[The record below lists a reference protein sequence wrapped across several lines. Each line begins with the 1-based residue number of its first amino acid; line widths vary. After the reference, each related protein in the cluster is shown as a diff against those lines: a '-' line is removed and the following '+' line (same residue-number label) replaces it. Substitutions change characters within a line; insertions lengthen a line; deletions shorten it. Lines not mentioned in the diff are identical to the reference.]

1 VEELKLY
8 VARHGQTNYN
18 VLGLCNDD
26 PKKDVHLTKLGVKQ
40 SEELAEK
47 LRNKKIDLI
56 IVSEL
61 PRTRETAEII
71 NKHHKAPILVDKRLN
86 DRKTGFEGKPV
97 SEFQK
102 AVEPDRLRLK
112 FGDGESF
119 LEEKERV
126 LSFLED
132 LKKVEANSVLVVTHS
147 EPIQI
152 INGYFKKLSD
162 EEMLATKIK
171 NCQLL
176 EYNL

>member
-1 VEELKLY
+1 MKLY

-18 VLGLCNDD
+18 VLGLCNED
-26 PKKDVHLTKLGVKQ
+26 PKKDVHLTPLGIKQ

-47 LRNKKIDLI
+47 LRDKKIDLI

-61 PRTRETAEII
+61 PRTRETAEIV
-71 NKHHKAPILVDKRLN
+71 NKYHKAPILVDKRIN
-86 DRKTGFEGKPV
+86 DRKTGFEGRPV
-97 SEFQK
+97 SEFRE
-102 AVEPDRLRLK
+102 AVEPDPLRLK

-126 LSFLED
+126 FSFLED
-132 LKKVEANSVLVVTHS
+132 LKKLGANTVLVVTHS

-152 INGYFKKLSD
+152 INGYFRKLSD
-162 EEMLATKIK
+162 EEMLDTKIK

-176 EYNL
+176 EYTL